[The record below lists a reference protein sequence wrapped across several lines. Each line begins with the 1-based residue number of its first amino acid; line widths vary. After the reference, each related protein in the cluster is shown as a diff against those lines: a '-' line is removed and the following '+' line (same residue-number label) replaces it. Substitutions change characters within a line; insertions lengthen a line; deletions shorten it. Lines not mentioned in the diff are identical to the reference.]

1 MFNRFEFR
9 RRGSLREID
18 SDFDLNRGAVHI
30 EELEVDHHDPFH
42 GEPRHETRWLLT
54 TCLAGLAGSMV
65 VGGALAGLFGYV
77 FPRDVNEVD
86 FKSIFWQQSSS
97 TRKGDFVGAVA
108 NGGRGSVDPTYR
120 RIPASY
126 TPGDGAIPVA
136 RTVLTARSFSDGSYS
151 ASYPSITDDVL
162 PYGSHTRPAKLDT
175 HIRTA
180 SLSPDNMTTILK
192 AAQPEAEEKVLVV
205 EAGDSLA
212 SLLMSIGATPDAAQA
227 MTAAAEL
234 IFPVKQIREG
244 QELSVTIEYRP
255 DFYGQYV
262 PYPAR
267 LVFSPNPG
275 EQVVVEADSRGRYL
289 ARIDGE
295 GDGDGNSLLANLP
308 YNLVKAK
315 ISSTLYNSAKEQGVP
330 EHIIAELMRV
340 HSYDVDFER
349 ELQRGDEFAVF
360 YGKPLDG
367 SNPKRKVLLYSALS
381 LQGKLTGYYRF
392 TTPDDGITD
401 YYDSSGQSV
410 RKALLRTPISGA
422 RTSSGFGMRRHPIL
436 GYTKMHAGIDFAAPV
451 GTPIKAAGDGVVEMA
466 SRFGAYGN
474 YVRVRHTSPYKTAYA
489 HMSRIARGIQPGTR
503 VRQGQVIGYV
513 GTTGRSTGPH
523 LHYEIL
529 VDNRQVNPMKVR
541 IDNGRKLSGEML
553 AQFKQQVEKLNA
565 MMRAVPTSTQV
576 AEVGHARN

>member
-1 MFNRFEFR
+1 MFDRFEFR
-9 RRGSLREID
+9 RRAALRDIA
-18 SDFDLNRGAVHI
+18 SDFDLSRGAVHI
-30 EELEVDHHDPFH
+30 EELAVDHHDPFH
-42 GEPRHETRWLLT
+42 GEPRHEHRWLLT
-54 TCLAGLAGSMV
+54 TCLAGLASSIV
-65 VGGALAGLFGYV
+65 VGGALVGLFGYV
-77 FPRDVNEVD
+77 FPRDVSEVP
-86 FKSIFWQQSSS
+86 FKSIFWQQSSA
-97 TRKGDFVGAVA
+97 TAKGDFVGTVTRVGRSSIEPSSSRITAVY
-108 NGGRGSVDPTYR
+108 NTSEPV
-120 RIPASY
+120 
-126 TPGDGAIPVA
+126 PVA
-136 RTVLTARSFSDGSYS
+136 RTVLTARSFSGASYS
-151 ASYPSITDDVL
+151 AAYPSITDDVL
-162 PYGSHTRPAKLDT
+162 PYGSHTRPPKFT
-175 HIRTA
+175 NHIRTA

-192 AAQPEAEEKVLVV
+192 AAQPDPEDKIVVL
-205 EAGDSLA
+205 EAGDSLVD
-212 SLLMSIGATPDAAQA
+212 LLTGIGSTPDAAQA
-227 MTAAAEL
+227 MTAAVEL
-234 IFPVKQIREG
+234 IFPLKQIREG
-244 QELSVTIEYRP
+244 QEFSVTVEYRP

-267 LVFSPNPG
+267 LVFSPSPG
-275 EQVVVEADSRGRYL
+275 EQVVVEADSRGRYF

-295 GDGDGNSLLANLP
+295 GDADGGSLLANLP

-315 ISSTLYNSAKEQGVP
+315 ITSTLYTSAKEQGVP
-330 EHIIAELMRV
+330 EHIIAEVMRV

-349 ELQRGDEFAVF
+349 ELKPGDEMEVF
-360 YGKPLDG
+360 YGRPLDG
-367 SNPKRKVLLYSALS
+367 SNPKRKVLLYSALT
-381 LQGKLTGYYRF
+381 LQGKPTGYYRF

-436 GYTKMHAGIDFAAPV
+436 GYTKMHAGIDFAAPT

-474 YVRVRHTSPYKTAYA
+474 YVRLRHSDPYKTAYA

-529 VDNRQVNPMKVR
+529 VNNRQVNPMKVR

-553 AQFKQQVEKLNA
+553 ALFQQQMEKIKA
-565 MMRAVPTSTQV
+565 MMRAAPTSTQV
-576 AEVGHARN
+576 AEVEHKRN